1 MSERDAILAEIRR
14 LHTELGASPGIAKFC
29 DEAGIPQSRFIGV
42 YWARW
47 SDALVEAGLSP
58 NQLQGRFDGDQ
69 LLQGLAEFT
78 RKAGRYP
85 SNRDLRLAKRQG
97 ENVANEKVYSTHFG
111 SAEGIRRA
119 LRAYCEANADFESV
133 LPLIPE
139 DHVTPEPY
147 QDSSTD
153 GHVYLLKS
161 GAHFKI
167 GRTDNLE
174 RRFREVT
181 VALPEA
187 TEIVHSISTDDP
199 AGIEAY
205 WHRRFSDRRVRGEWF
220 KLSRDDVRAFRKRK
234 FQ

>member
-1 MSERDAILAEIRR
+1 MSDREAIIAEIKR
-14 LHTELGASPGIAKFC
+14 LSSELGASPGVAKFSA
-29 DEAGIPQSRFIGV
+29 ETGIPQARFLGV

-47 SDALVEAGLSP
+47 SDALAEAGLAA
-58 NQLQGRFDGDQ
+58 NELQGRFDSSD
-69 LLQGLAEFT
+69 LLRGLAQFT

-97 ENVANEKVYSTHFG
+97 EVVANEKVYSTHFG
-111 SAEGIRRA
+111 NADGVREA
-119 LRAYCEANADFESV
+119 LRNYCKTNAEFDDV
-133 LPLIPE
+133 LRLIPE
-139 DHVTPEPY
+139 SNAPTK
-147 QDSSTD
+147 SSAASTD
-153 GHVYLLKS
+153 GQVYLLKS

-174 RRFREVT
+174 RRFREIT
-181 VALPEA
+181 VLLPET

-199 AGIEAY
+199 AGIEEY
-205 WHRRFSDRRVRGEWF
+205 WHKRFSDRRVRGEWF